1 MVELPHPADLE
12 VVRSLGRQQDAKLV
26 RVEFSQSALDLVSC
40 SVLADVLGLDSS
52 YLTEALT
59 FSRKALSFTYSK

>member
-40 SVLADVLGLDSS
+40 SVLADVL
-52 YLTEALT
+52 
-59 FSRKALSFTYSK
+59 R